1 MFQFQT
7 FNCPLLAKKLC
18 ICGMRIFLNFDPTIL
33 LDAPLNLL
41 FHIQTGRNCIV
52 QNCGGNC
59 TMVVKYCWLNSLM
72 DSMLLLLM
80 TMRIISWNFWDGDE
94 TMEYYGEIE
103 MEGN

>member
-59 TMVVKYCWLNSLM
+59 KMVVV
-72 DSMLLLLM
+72 LLADFFNGLYA
-80 TMRIISWNFWDGDE
+80 TAAYDDE
-94 TMEYYGEIE
+94 DYILEFLGR
-103 MEGN
+103 G